1 MFKAPMTTDDIMRLA
16 LLMVG
21 LPSIPHDSGIHV
33 PGNGIRKVLFAL
45 DVDTGVLMAAKQMG
59 YDAVIA
65 HHPLG
70 SSAITF
76 PIVLDQH
83 VPQMMEAGVPEDV
96 ARQAIV
102 AIKEKREVAAHAA
115 NNHHVDSIAR
125 LIGMP
130 LLNIHFPLDQI
141 GRIRMMNAISTH
153 AGDQP
158 SVEKVIEA
166 LYTLQEFRE
175 SDVPIAVRM
184 GSETNMAG
192 KMAISHGAGTNGGV
206 DVARAYFNAGV
217 ETLIQIHVNYED
229 LVKIRTYPESR
240 NLIITGHVASD
251 LLGINPFIEELEKR
265 GVTVDRVSG
274 L

>member
-1 MFKAPMTTDDIMRLA
+1 MI
-16 LLMVG
+16 
-21 LPSIPHDSGIHV
+21 
-33 PGNGIRKVLFAL
+33 
-45 DVDTGVLMAAKQMG
+45 
-59 YDAVIA
+59 
-65 HHPLG
+65 
-70 SSAITF
+70 
-76 PIVLDQH
+76 
-83 VPQMMEAGVPEDV
+83 
-96 ARQAIV
+96 
-102 AIKEKREVAAHAA
+102 
-115 NNHHVDSIAR
+115 
-125 LIGMP
+125 
-130 LLNIHFPLDQI
+130 
-141 GRIRMMNAISTH
+141 NAINSH

-158 SVEKVIEA
+158 SVEKVVEA

-175 SDVPIAVRM
+175 SDVPITIRM
-184 GSETNMAG
+184 GNEISMAG
-192 KMAISHGAGTNGGV
+192 KIAVSHGAGTNGGV

>member
-21 LPSIPHDSGIHV
+21 LPSVPHDSGVHV
-33 PGNGIRKVLFAL
+33 PGNGIRKVLFGL
-45 DVDTGVLMAAKQMG
+45 DVDTGILMAAKQLG

-70 SSAITF
+70 SSATSF
-76 PIVLDQH
+76 PIILDQH
-83 VPQMMEAGVPEDV
+83 IPQMMEVGVPEDV

-102 AIKEKREVAAHAA
+102 PLKEKRELVAHSG
-115 NNHHVDSIAR
+115 NNHHVDSVAR

-141 GRIRMMNAISTH
+141 GRIRMINAINAH

-158 SVEKVIEA
+158 SVEKVVEA

-175 SDVPIAVRM
+175 AEVPIAIRM

-192 KMAISHGAGTNGGV
+192 KIVVSHGAGTNGGV

-217 ETLIQIHVNYED
+217 ETLIQIHVNHDD
-229 LVKIRTYPESR
+229 LVKIKTYPEPR
-240 NLIITGHVASD
+240 NLIVTGHIASD